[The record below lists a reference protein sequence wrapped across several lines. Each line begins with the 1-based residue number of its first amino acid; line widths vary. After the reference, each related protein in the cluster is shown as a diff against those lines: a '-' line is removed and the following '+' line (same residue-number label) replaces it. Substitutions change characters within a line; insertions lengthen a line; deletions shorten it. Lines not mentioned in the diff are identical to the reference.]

1 MQIAVTGG
9 SGRVGH
15 AVVALALEQGHT
27 VVSIDQTLPADQTP
41 RANLRFVQ
49 ADLADHAAAAAAI
62 AGSDAVIHLAAI
74 PHPRAH
80 PAHEVHNNN
89 VASSYNILIAAAELG
104 ITHVCQASSINAT
117 GAAFSRHPRFDYV
130 PLDEQH
136 PTYNEDAYSLSKWI
150 CEAQADSVARR
161 YEEMQIASLR
171 FHWVVDSRAVA
182 TERAEQFRAML
193 WRQLWGYTCIAEA
206 ARACL
211 LGVTAS
217 YRGHEVFQ
225 IVASDTMMETP
236 TAELL
241 AAHFPDIDIRSAL
254 PGNRGLYDC
263 SKAERLLG
271 WRHA

>member
-1 MQIAVTGG
+1 MQIAITGG
-9 SGRVGH
+9 SGRVGRT
-15 AVVALALEQGHT
+15 VVALALEQGHT
-27 VVSIDQTLPADQTP
+27 VVSIDQTLPADQVL
-41 RANLRFVQ
+41 RADLHFVQ
-49 ADLADHAAAAAAI
+49 ANLADHAAAVAAI

-89 VASSYNILIAAAELG
+89 VTSSYNILIAAAELG

-171 FHWVVDSRAVA
+171 FHWVVDSRAAA
-182 TERAEQFRAML
+182 TQRARDLSELL

-211 LGVTAS
+211 LGVAAS
-217 YRGHEVFQ
+217 YQGHEAFQ
-225 IVASDTMMETP
+225 IVAPDTMMETP

-254 PGNRGLYDC
+254 PGNSGLYDC

-271 WRHA
+271 WRHP